1 MTEEFKGRLFLT
13 LRYAPARLIVKLV
26 LFCSL
31 DRLLIHG
38 ICQYMNLTSQSK
50 YILDTACNEMRWR
63 RSEKNKAV
71 AALIRESITESS
83 VADSRLLK
91 HAWVTL
97 LELDYDAKFV
107 KTLYIKLICSRAF
120 DLQAW
125 ITATIRQ

>member
-1 MTEEFKGRLFLT
+1 M
-13 LRYAPARLIVKLV
+13 YAPPRLIVKLV
-26 LFCSL
+26 LFCSM

-50 YILDTACNEMRWR
+50 YILDTACNYMWWR

-71 AALIRESITESS
+71 AALIRESIADSS

-97 LELDYDAKFV
+97 LEDYDAKFME
-107 KTLYIKLICSRAF
+107 TLYKLLCSRAKF

-125 ITATIRQ
+125 FTATIRQ